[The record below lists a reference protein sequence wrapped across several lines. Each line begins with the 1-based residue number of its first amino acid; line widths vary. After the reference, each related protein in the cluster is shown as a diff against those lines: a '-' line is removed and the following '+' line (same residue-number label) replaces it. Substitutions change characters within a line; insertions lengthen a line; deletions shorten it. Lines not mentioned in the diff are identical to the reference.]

1 MSVNCCHP
9 CRWNDLLPM
18 SLHAQA
24 SFTGMNRVHP
34 PQIGPKTS
42 LSLGSSNPET
52 SLSGIDALEGNGR
65 REAEGEGLVGVGVA
79 LACGRWPDQLRVV
92 CHRLH
97 SRVPSR
103 LAQTRCDYAPARPAR
118 QGRKQTPSPHPTG
131 CVSRRRDAREA
142 TPASQADVAAVDNGR
157 AALPLPLSAS
167 HARRSRSGRGP
178 ELCFTATRYD
188 QSRGLRLSLRERPEV

>member
-1 MSVNCCHP
+1 M
-9 CRWNDLLPM
+9 
-18 SLHAQA
+18 
-24 SFTGMNRVHP
+24 TRVHP

-92 CHRLH
+92 CQRLH

-157 AALPLPLSAS
+157 AALPYPCRPLMPGDRDRVEARSSAS
-167 HARRSRSGRGP
+167 LRRDMTNLEGSASRFASAPRCDLSGVIR
-178 ELCFTATRYD
+178 
-188 QSRGLRLSLRERPEV
+188 LRANGAPRRRHT